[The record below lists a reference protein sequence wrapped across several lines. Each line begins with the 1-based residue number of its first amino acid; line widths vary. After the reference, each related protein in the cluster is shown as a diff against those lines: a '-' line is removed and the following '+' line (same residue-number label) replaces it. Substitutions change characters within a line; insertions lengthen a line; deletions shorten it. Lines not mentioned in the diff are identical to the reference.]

1 MAKEVKEYLTIEK
14 KKELELELNNLKT
27 VRRKEIADAIEWS
40 KSLGDLAE
48 NAEYSQAREDQARC
62 EARINELEIIL
73 QNAVITASKSS
84 KNVVE
89 VGSVV
94 VVKNLEGNDEMNT
107 FTIVGSEEVDLDSG
121 KISNESPL
129 GSALL
134 GKNEG
139 ETVSFVAP
147 KGEVK
152 YKIIKLS

>member
-62 EARINELEIIL
+62 EARIGELETIL
-73 QNAVITASKSS
+73 QNAIITNSNESRNGVS
-84 KNVVE
+84 

-94 VVKNLEGNDEMNT
+94 VVNNMESEEINT

-139 ETVSFVAP
+139 DTVTFMAP
-147 KGEVK
+147 KGQVN
-152 YKIIKLS
+152 YKIKKIN